1 MAGVYAPFGVDTPMS
16 NIILSLVTASIFAS
30 GVAITLQLVSDLAL
44 TRCGHWVAVGLLL
57 MTSFLVF
64 YEVTICR
71 VWEQPISAVIL
82 LAGWLALVRYKSGA
96 GKWSLYGMAVLAG
109 LGFLLT
115 AAILPSLLLGLGM
128 MLWTGRHRPGLLTRA
143 IMAGLIVL
151 AMALPWGVRNEA
163 ALGKFILTR
172 SNFGLELALGNQ
184 PGALG
189 PSSLGWTAPIHPS
202 LSAAAAKQVQ
212 DVGEVAYM
220 ASMTRLALGWIEAD
234 PERFAQLTAI
244 RAELSFFPSAA
255 MVGWFPVLGVAVVV
269 LLLTIFGAL
278 KLAACAG
285 SLALR
290 CQPGPVLVFGVLP
303 LVPYWLTHLYL
314 RYVLLTYF
322 TSVVLIT
329 LVIDRA
335 VYQYLPRGIMGLGQ
349 RGTGHKNST

>member
-1 MAGVYAPFGVDTPMS
+1 
-16 NIILSLVTASIFAS
+16 
-30 GVAITLQLVSDLAL
+30 
-44 TRCGHWVAVGLLL
+44 
-57 MTSFLVF
+57 
-64 YEVTICR
+64 
-71 VWEQPISAVIL
+71 
-82 LAGWLALVRYKSGA
+82 
-96 GKWSLYGMAVLAG
+96 
-109 LGFLLT
+109 
-115 AAILPSLLLGLGM
+115 
-128 MLWTGRHRPGLLTRA
+128 
-143 IMAGLIVL
+143 
-151 AMALPWGVRNEA
+151 
-163 ALGKFILTR
+163 
-172 SNFGLELALGNQ
+172 
-184 PGALG
+184 
-189 PSSLGWTAPIHPS
+189 
-202 LSAAAAKQVQ
+202 
-212 DVGEVAYM
+212 M

-335 VYQYLPRGIMGLGQ
+335 VIPIPAQ
-349 RGTGHKNST
+349 RDHGSRAKRYGA